1 MLKAY
6 EFITQQRK
14 STQPKQQTTI
24 LFRMI
29 NFTQRFKQ
37 RVVLLAQPVI
47 HGLAYKCSNSLTIF
61 SCKKITDDNNK

>member
-24 LFRMI
+24 LFNMI
-29 NFTQRFKQ
+29 NFTQHFEQ
-37 RVVLLAQPVI
+37 RVVLLAQSVL
-47 HGLAYKCSNSLTIF
+47 HGLAYNFSNLLTIF
-61 SCKKITDDNNK
+61 NCKKITDDNNK